1 MKYLKYIIIGLLLG
15 FGFSSVAAPLLNSIV
30 SWNGT
35 NYVSTIAPTFNSFS
49 ATSTI
54 ATSTIAGPVVV
65 NSSTLIVNTTDN
77 RVGINGNP
85 GHPLEVWSG
94 GTSRFSVRTDG
105 VVIAGTEYRVGN
117 LAVNTNGIRYGVT
130 TGSARLGGVSGSGT
144 TASSAGAE
152 VEVVGI
158 ASSTPGAIL
167 FRTGTASALQQNES
181 MRITATGDVG
191 IGTSTPSAKL
201 AVAGTVFAQN
211 FVATSST
218 ISSIGTG
225 GLSVSGDITA
235 TGVLKGGTSATLSM
249 NGLNGDGMD
258 ITYSSG
264 GVFRAAEASVL
275 GTDDVFFQGVPSG
288 VGYTYLED
296 WSGEGLVLGTG
307 NGANPIIIRP
317 NRSEIARFTTT
328 GTTFITQIT
337 ITPQAS
343 APGSP
348 TSGMMYMDTT
358 PTPDE
363 LCVYDG
369 AGWQALITGTDANCS

>member
-15 FGFSSVAAPLLNSIV
+15 FGFSSIAAPLLNSIV

-77 RVGINGNP
+77 RVGINNNP
-85 GHPLEVWSG
+85 GHPFEVWSG

-105 VVIAGTEYRVGN
+105 VTITGTESRVGN

-152 VEVVGI
+152 IEVVGI

-167 FRTGTASALQQNES
+167 FRTGTAVANQQNES

-191 IGTSTPSAKL
+191 IGTSTPVGKMHL
-201 AVAGTVFAQN
+201 
-211 FVATSST
+211 TS
-218 ISSIGTG
+218 G
-225 GLSVSGDITA
+225 
-235 TGVLKGGTSATLSM
+235 
-249 NGLNGDGMD
+249 
-258 ITYSSG
+258 
-264 GVFRAAEASVL
+264 
-275 GTDDVFFQGVPSG
+275 
-288 VGYTYLED
+288 
-296 WSGEGLVLGTG
+296 
-307 NGANPIIIRP
+307 
-317 NRSEIARFTTT
+317 T
-328 GTTFITQIT
+328 GTTT
-337 ITPQAS
+337 ITAGIFGSSTSKVCYNSRTAGGALVSFYVNQAGNGFVFES
-343 APGSP
+343 
-348 TSGMMYMDTT
+348 TQ
-358 PTPDE
+358 
-363 LCVYDG
+363 C
-369 AGWQALITGTDANCS
+369 Q